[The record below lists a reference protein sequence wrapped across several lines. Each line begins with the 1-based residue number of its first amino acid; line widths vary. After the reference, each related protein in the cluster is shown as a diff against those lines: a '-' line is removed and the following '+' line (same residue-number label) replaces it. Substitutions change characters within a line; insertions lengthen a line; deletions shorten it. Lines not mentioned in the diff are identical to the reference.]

1 MNAVKLRA
9 LLLSCIIL
17 VLGATVALIY
27 FASVYLQSETTT
39 TIHSKIDAELS
50 RQDVDKLKTLE
61 KVLNTNA
68 ASIQK
73 ADQIVSESKQYEYQ
87 DQIVNDINAYAA
99 KTGVKVTGYD
109 FGTTATTTA
118 PTTATPVT
126 PTVSGIKTL
135 NVTLT
140 LESPMPFDNYLR
152 FVKAIENNLTK
163 MQVSGINITPDDKDS
178 SKIANPS
185 VILIVYVR

>member
-9 LLLSCIIL
+9 LLLISIVL
-17 VLGATVALIY
+17 VLGGTITVIY
-27 FASVYLQSETTT
+27 FASAYLQSETTT
-39 TIHSKIDAELS
+39 TIHAKIDAELS
-50 RQDVDKLKTLE
+50 GQDVDKLKNLE

-68 ASIQK
+68 SSIQK

-99 KTGVKVTGYD
+99 KTGVKVMGYD
-109 FGTTATTTA
+109 FGTVATTTTPA
-118 PTTATPVT
+118 TTVPAT

-140 LESPMPFDNYLR
+140 LQSPMPFDNYLS

>member
-9 LLLSCIIL
+9 LLLACVIL
-17 VLGATVALIY
+17 VLGATGTLIY
-27 FASVYLQSETTT
+27 FASAYLQNETTT
-39 TIHSKIDAELS
+39 TVHAKIDAELS
-50 RQDVDKLKTLE
+50 SQDVDKLKNLE

-68 ASIQK
+68 SSIQK

-87 DQIVNDINAYAA
+87 DQIVNDINAYAT
-99 KTGVKVTGYD
+99 KTGVKVMGYD
-109 FGTTATTTA
+109 FGTTATTTT
-118 PTTATPVT
+118 PTTATPAAL
-126 PTVSGIKTL
+126 TVSGIKTL